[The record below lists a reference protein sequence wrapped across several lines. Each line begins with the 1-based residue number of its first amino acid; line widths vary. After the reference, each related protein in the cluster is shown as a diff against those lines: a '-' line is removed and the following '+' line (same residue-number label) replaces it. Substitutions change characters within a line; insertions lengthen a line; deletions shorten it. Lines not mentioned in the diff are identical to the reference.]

1 LAFQQRAVHD
11 GGTMGEPQSIL
22 LLSLVF
28 LGAAV
33 IAVPLFRFA
42 GLSAVLGYFAAGLA
56 IGPSGFG
63 LFTDANAL
71 RTFAELGVV
80 MFLFVIGLEL
90 KPSKLLS
97 MRRDI
102 LLYGLAQMVFTGVL
116 IAGVLA
122 FSGFAGAALVAVAFA
137 FALSATA
144 IALQILE
151 ERGAMGSAYGQKSF
165 AVLLFQDIAVVPFV
179 AILPLFAVVRG
190 KAEAGGFRSHLD
202 EVGLAVGAVL
212 ALVLAGKFLINP
224 FFRLLAKADAREIMT
239 AAALLLVLGSAEL
252 MHKAGLSAALG
263 AFIAGLMLAESNF
276 RHQLEA
282 DIEPFRGLLLG
293 LFFMSVGMGLDA
305 VVIRANWPV
314 ILGGAAGLLALKIT
328 LVFALLRFGKL
339 GFSDSLRGAV
349 LLAPVGE
356 FAFVILPLAAG
367 IGLLPARTATMLAA
381 IAALTMFFGPIL
393 AKFAEPALAWRRK
406 RRGSAPAMEEN
417 YDGADGEVLV
427 IGFGRFGQV
436 VNQIFLAAERNVTV
450 IDRNIDQIKTAAR
463 FGFKVYYGDGR
474 RLDVLRAA
482 GAERASVIAICVD
495 DREAASAIAE
505 MARRAFPAAKLIARA
520 YDRTHALDLMERGVR
535 APFRETFDTALAFG
549 REALVA
555 MGLPEDRADD
565 IRDDVRRRDIQR
577 LNRQRDE
584 GLFAGMDLL
593 HGVKVT
599 PEPLIAPRREGKNI
613 TQSAQDAFREQQARE
628 GVTGESS

>member
-1 LAFQQRAVHD
+1 
-11 GGTMGEPQSIL
+11 MSEPQSIL
-22 LLSLVF
+22 LLALVF

-33 IAVPLFRFA
+33 IAVPAFRFA
-42 GLSAVLGYFAAGLA
+42 GLSAVLGYFVAGLA

-63 LFTDANAL
+63 LFRDPNAL
-71 RTFAELGVV
+71 RSFAELGVV

-102 LLYGLAQMVFTGVL
+102 LIYGVAQMVLSGVL
-116 IAGVLA
+116 IA
-122 FSGFAGAALVAVAFA
+122 AALWFLGFKGAGLAAVAFA

-165 AVLLFQDIAVVPFV
+165 AVLLFQDIAVVPFL
-179 AILPLFAVVRG
+179 AILPLFALTRS
-190 KAEAGGFRSHLD
+190 KADSNGFWSHLD
-202 EVGLAVGAVL
+202 EIGMAAAAVL
-212 ALVLAGKFLINP
+212 ALVLAGKFLLNP

-263 AFIAGLMLAESNF
+263 AFLAGLMLAESNF

-293 LFFMSVGMGLDA
+293 LFFMSVGMGLDTA
-305 VVIRANWPV
+305 IIRANLPA
-314 ILGGAAGLLALKIT
+314 ILGGAVGLMALKT
-328 LVFALLRFGKL
+328 LLVFVLLRAGKL
-339 GFSDSLRGAV
+339 GFSNSVRGAV
-349 LLAPVGE
+349 LLSPAGE
-356 FAFVILPLAAG
+356 FAFVILPLAAS
-367 IGLLPARTATMLAA
+367 IGLLVGDMATIFSA

-393 AKFAEPALAWRRK
+393 AKLVEPALAWRKNRLGK
-406 RRGSAPAMEEN
+406 EPSMKEN
-417 YDGADGEVLV
+417 FDDADGEVLV

-436 VNQIFLAAERNVTV
+436 VNQVFLAAERNVTV

-463 FGFKVYYGDGR
+463 FGFKVFYGDGR

-482 GAERASVIAICVD
+482 GAERASVIAVCVD

-505 MARRAFPAAKLIARA
+505 MARRAFPSAKLIARA
-520 YDRTHALDLMERGVR
+520 FDRTHALDLMERGVR
-535 APFRETFDTALAFG
+535 SPFRETFDSALAFG

-555 MGLPEDRADD
+555 LGVPEDEADQL
-565 IRDDVRRRDIQR
+565 RDDVRRRDIQR

-593 HGVKVT
+593 HVVKVT
-599 PEPLIAPRREGKNI
+599 PEPLIAPRREGKDI
-613 TQSAQDAFREQQARE
+613 TRRDKDESREQQARD

>member
-1 LAFQQRAVHD
+1 
-11 GGTMGEPQSIL
+11 MSEPQSVL

-33 IAVPLFRFA
+33 IAVPVFRFA
-42 GLSAVLGYFAAGLA
+42 GLSAVLGYFAAGVA

-63 LFTDANAL
+63 LFTDATAL

-102 LLYGLAQMVFTGVL
+102 LFYGIAQMVFSGVL
-116 IAGVLA
+116 IAPVLW
-122 FSGFAGAALVAVAFA
+122 FFGFKGAALFAVAFA

-144 IALQILE
+144 IALQIIE

-179 AILPLFAVVRG
+179 AILPLFALTQS
-190 KAEAGGFRSHLD
+190 KASSGSFWSHLD
-202 EVGLAVGAVL
+202 EIGIAVAAVL
-212 ALVLAGKFLINP
+212 ALVLAGKFLLNP

-263 AFIAGLMLAESNF
+263 AFIAGLMLAESHF

-305 VVIRANWPV
+305 AIIRANLPV
-314 ILGGAAGLLALKIT
+314 ILGGAIGLMVLKIG
-328 LVFALLRFGKL
+328 LVFALLRAGKL
-339 GFSDSLRGAV
+339 GFSDSVRGAV
-349 LLAPVGE
+349 LLSPVGE
-356 FAFVILPLAAG
+356 FAFVILPLAAS
-367 IGLLPARTATMLAA
+367 IGLLAGKTATILSA
-381 IAALTMFFGPIL
+381 IAALTMFFGPVL
-393 AKFAEPALAWRRK
+393 AKFAEPALAWRKK
-406 RRGSAPAMEEN
+406 RRGGEPTMEEN
-417 YDGADGEVLV
+417 YDDADGEVLV

-436 VNQIFLAAERNVTV
+436 VNQMFLAAERNVTV

-482 GAERASVIAICVD
+482 GAERASVIAVCVD

-505 MARRAFPAAKLIARA
+505 MARRTFPSAKLIARA

-555 MGLPEDRADD
+555 LGIPDDEADEL
-565 IRDDVRRRDIQR
+565 RDDVRRRDIQR

-599 PEPLIAPRREGKNI
+599 PEPLIAPRREGKDI
-613 TQSAQDAFREQQARE
+613 TKKAQDEFREQQARE

>member
-1 LAFQQRAVHD
+1 
-11 GGTMGEPQSIL
+11 MSEPQSIL
-22 LLSLVF
+22 VLSLVF

-33 IAVPLFRFA
+33 IAVPAFRFA

-56 IGPSGFG
+56 IGPSGFA
-63 LFTDANAL
+63 LFTEASAL
-71 RTFAELGVV
+71 RSFAELGVV

-102 LLYGLAQMVFTGVL
+102 LLYGVAQMVFSTLL
-116 IAGVLA
+116 IGAILLLFG
-122 FSGFAGAALVAVAFA
+122 FSGAALFAVAFA

-179 AILPLFAVVRG
+179 AILPLLALSR
-190 KAEAGGFRSHLD
+190 ANMDAGGMMNHMPQ
-202 EVGLAVGAVL
+202 VGLAAGAVL
-212 ALVLAGKFLINP
+212 ALVLAGRFLLNP

-252 MHKAGLSAALG
+252 MHKVGLSAALG

-293 LFFMSVGMGLDA
+293 LFFMSVGMGLDSA
-305 VVIRANWPV
+305 VIRANWQV
-314 ILGGAAGLLALKIT
+314 ILGGAAGLMLLKIV
-328 LVFALLRFGKL
+328 LIFVLLRL
-339 GFSDSLRGAV
+339 GRLAFPDAVRGAV
-349 LLAPVGE
+349 LLSPVGE

-367 IGLLPARTATMLAA
+367 IGLLDTTTATILSA
-381 IAALTMFFGPIL
+381 IAALTMFFGPL
-393 AKFAEPALAWRRK
+393 LVKFAEPALAWRKK
-406 RRGSAPAMEEN
+406 RLGSEPAMEEN
-417 YDGADGEVLV
+417 YDDADGEVLV

-482 GAERASVIAICVD
+482 GAENASVIAICID
-495 DREAASAIAE
+495 DREATSAIAE
-505 MARRAFPAAKLIARA
+505 MARRAFPSAKVIARA

-535 APFRETFDTALAFG
+535 SPFRETFDTALALG

-555 MGLPEDRADD
+555 MGVPEDEADEL
-565 IRDDVRRRDIQR
+565 RDDVRRRDIQR

-593 HGVKVT
+593 HGAKVT
-599 PEPLIAPRREGKNI
+599 PEPLIAPRREGKDI
-613 TQSAQDAFREQQARE
+613 TKTAQDQFRELQARE

>member
-1 LAFQQRAVHD
+1 
-11 GGTMGEPQSIL
+11 MSEPQSVL
-22 LLSLVF
+22 VLSLVF

-33 IAVPLFRFA
+33 LAVPIFRFA

-56 IGPSGFG
+56 IGPSGFA
-63 LFTDANAL
+63 LFTDANGL
-71 RTFAELGVV
+71 RSFAELGVV

-102 LLYGLAQMVFTGVL
+102 LLYGIGQMVFSGVL
-116 IAGVLA
+116 IAVVLW
-122 FSGFAGAALVAVAFA
+122 FFGFKGAALFAVAFA

-179 AILPLFAVVRG
+179 AILPLFALTQS
-190 KAEAGGFRSHLD
+190 KASSGSFWSHLD
-202 EVGLAVGAVL
+202 EIGIATGAVL
-212 ALVLAGKFLINP
+212 ALVLAGKFLLNP
-224 FFRLLAKADAREIMT
+224 LFRLLAKADAREIMT

-305 VVIRANWPV
+305 AIIRANLPV
-314 ILGGAAGLLALKIT
+314 ILGGAIGLMVLKIL
-328 LVFALLRFGKL
+328 LVFVLLRAGKL
-339 GFSDSLRGAV
+339 GFSDSVRGAV
-349 LLAPVGE
+349 LLSPVGE

-367 IGLLPARTATMLAA
+367 IGLLAGKTATILSA

-393 AKFAEPALAWRRK
+393 AKFAEPALAWRKK
-406 RRGSAPAMEEN
+406 RLGKEPAMEEN
-417 YDGADGEVLV
+417 YEDADGEVLV

-482 GAERASVIAICVD
+482 GAERASVIAVCVD

-505 MARRAFPAAKLIARA
+505 MARRAFPSAKLIARA

-555 MGLPEDRADD
+555 LGIPEDEADEL
-565 IRDDVRRRDIQR
+565 RDDVRRRDIQR

-599 PEPLIAPRREGKNI
+599 PEPLTTPRREGKDI
-613 TQSAQDAFREQQARE
+613 TKKAQDEFREQQARE